1 MLLELINIA
10 IKVPTL
16 NVQRYQQ
23 FNMTFDCRFR
33 KSGVLVEM
41 SRLAFHFE
49 ARRGLTE
56 AERDHLKN
64 YLYGRVSGQVCD
76 KVA

>member
-1 MLLELINIA
+1 M
-10 IKVPTL
+10 
-16 NVQRYQQ
+16 
-23 FNMTFDCRFR
+23 
-33 KSGVLVEM
+33 LVEM

-64 YLYGRVSGQVCD
+64 YLYGRVSGQVNVTRLREFLATRLTEPSFVCRSGESCG
-76 KVA
+76 A

>member
-1 MLLELINIA
+1 MQCSC
-10 IKVPTL
+10 L
-16 NVQRYQQ
+16 N
-23 FNMTFDCRFR
+23 RFR

-64 YLYGRVSGQVCD
+64 YLYGRVSGQVRA
-76 KVA
+76 KRG

>member
-1 MLLELINIA
+1 
-10 IKVPTL
+10 
-16 NVQRYQQ
+16 
-23 FNMTFDCRFR
+23 
-33 KSGVLVEM
+33 M

-64 YLYGRVSGQVCD
+64 YLYGRVSGQVNVTRLRESLAARLMEPTSICRSGESSG
-76 KVA
+76 A

>member
-1 MLLELINIA
+1 
-10 IKVPTL
+10 
-16 NVQRYQQ
+16 
-23 FNMTFDCRFR
+23 
-33 KSGVLVEM
+33 M

-76 KVA
+76 EVA

>member
-1 MLLELINIA
+1 
-10 IKVPTL
+10 
-16 NVQRYQQ
+16 
-23 FNMTFDCRFR
+23 
-33 KSGVLVEM
+33 M

-64 YLYGRVSGQVCD
+64 YLYGRVSGQVSKETERLVVGC
-76 KVA
+76 VTCVIHETYTSHVYVRRSGENCGA

>member
-1 MLLELINIA
+1 
-10 IKVPTL
+10 
-16 NVQRYQQ
+16 
-23 FNMTFDCRFR
+23 
-33 KSGVLVEM
+33 M

-64 YLYGRVSGQVCD
+64 YLYGRVSGQVI
-76 KVA
+76 VTRLRESRATRLTEPTSFRRSGGSSGA

>member
-1 MLLELINIA
+1 MQW
-10 IKVPTL
+10 TSL
-16 NVQRYQQ
+16 N
-23 FNMTFDCRFR
+23 RFR

-64 YLYGRVSGQVCD
+64 YLYGRVSGQV
-76 KVA
+76 

>member
-1 MLLELINIA
+1 
-10 IKVPTL
+10 
-16 NVQRYQQ
+16 
-23 FNMTFDCRFR
+23 
-33 KSGVLVEM
+33 M

-64 YLYGRVSGQVCD
+64 YLYGRVSGQVLCD
-76 KVA
+76 EVA

>member
-1 MLLELINIA
+1 M
-10 IKVPTL
+10 
-16 NVQRYQQ
+16 
-23 FNMTFDCRFR
+23 
-33 KSGVLVEM
+33 LVEM

-64 YLYGRVSGQVCD
+64 YLYGRVSGQVRAKTEWLVIGC
-76 KVA
+76 VIHETYTSHVYVRRSGENCGA